1 MKNLV
6 KINLKRLFSNIFY
19 IIGLI
24 LAAVITFIA
33 VKTGHFA
40 GILSVAAADNMMQ
53 ILSAAI
59 IAFFCIFSGA
69 FICVEYSDGVI
80 KNKIVAG
87 HSRAE
92 IYFSHLITQLIAEA
106 VMIVVWIIAGD
117 AAGANIDAAFIGFAI
132 RTFFYV
138 AGIIALLTFIGMCVS
153 KKYISSFAGVGI
165 LYLTFNFMLI
175 ANYLCSMVFY
185 ETPLEFV
192 AKIVYN
198 LTAVGQWFSSIY
210 LGAPEDSIHLPFIG
224 SIVLSL
230 LKIAVVTYLG
240 ISILNKKEIQ

>member
-33 VKTGHFA
+33 VKTGQFA
-40 GILSVAAADNMMQ
+40 GILSVAGPNNMME

-80 KNKIVAG
+80 KNKIAAG

-117 AAGANIDAAFIGFAI
+117 AAGASVNAAFIEFAF
-132 RTFFYV
+132 RTFFYI

-153 KKYISSFAGVGI
+153 KKYISSFAGIGI

-175 ANYLCSMVFY
+175 GNYICCMVFY
-185 ETPLEFV
+185 ETPLEFA

-198 LTAVGQWFSSIY
+198 LTAVGQWFSSSFY
-210 LGAPEDSIHLPFIG
+210 GAPEEAIHLPFAG

-230 LKIAVVTYLG
+230 LKIAVFTYLG

>member
-19 IIGLI
+19 IIGLM
-24 LAAVITFIA
+24 LAAVITFVA
-33 VKTGHFA
+33 VKTGQVA
-40 GILSVAAADNMMQ
+40 GILMVADSNKMMQ
-53 ILSAAI
+53 MLSAAI

-80 KNKIVAG
+80 KNKIAAG

-92 IYFSHLITQLIAEA
+92 IYASHLFTQLIAEA

-117 AAGANIDAAFIGFAI
+117 AAGATVNAAFIGYVF
-132 RTFFYV
+132 RTFFYI
-138 AGIIALLTFIGMCVS
+138 AGIISLLTFIGMCVS

-175 ANYLCSMVFY
+175 ANYLCCMVFY
-185 ETPLEFV
+185 ETPLAFP

-198 LTAVGQWFSSIY
+198 LTAVGQWFSSCY
-210 LGAPEDSIHLPFIG
+210 MGAVEEAISLPFAG
-224 SIVLSL
+224 SIVISL
-230 LKIAVVTYLG
+230 LKIAVLTYIG
-240 ISILNKKEIQ
+240 INVLNKKEIQ